1 MSASANLLVVSVA
14 VIGSVGY
21 YAVAASKS
29 PAGAFA
35 AQAKTGRGE
44 YTVSCALCHGP
55 KLLGGA
61 GPALAGPNF
70 ISAWGQ
76 KSTQELYRY
85 ISSSMPAGNPGSLS
99 PSSYLEVTAFI
110 LQSNGVN
117 LGAQPLSATAD
128 FQIATIV
135 NGQEPPSV
143 APDVTA
149 PAQAGQVAP
158 DH

>member
-1 MSASANLLVVSVA
+1 MSASANLLAVTLA
-14 VIGSVGY
+14 VIGSAGLV
-21 YAVAASKS
+21 ALAASK
-29 PAGAFA
+29 PAAGGFA
-35 AQAKTGRGE
+35 AQAQTGRGE
-44 YTVSCALCHGP
+44 YGVSCALCHGP

-70 ISAWGQ
+70 ISAWGE

-99 PSSYLEVTAFI
+99 PSSYLELTAFI
-110 LQSNGVN
+110 LQANGVK
-117 LGAQPLSATAD
+117 LGAQPLTATTD
-128 FQIATIV
+128 FKIATIV

-143 APDVTA
+143 APDLTA
-149 PAQAGQVAP
+149 PAQAGQAAP

>member
-1 MSASANLLVVSVA
+1 MSVSANLLA
-14 VIGSVGY
+14 VTLAAIGLLGY
-21 YAVAASKS
+21 CAVAAAKS
-29 PAGAFA
+29 PVAGFA
-35 AQAKTGRGE
+35 AQAQTGRGE
-44 YTVSCALCHGP
+44 YVVSCALCHGP

-99 PSSYLEVTAFI
+99 PSSYLELTAFI
-110 LQSNGVN
+110 LQSNGVK
-117 LGAQPLSATAD
+117 LGAQTFTASTD
-128 FQIATIV
+128 YKIAAIL
-135 NGQEPPSV
+135 NGQEPP
-143 APDVTA
+143 
-149 PAQAGQVAP
+149 AP